1 MPAPQPDPADP
12 DAPLT
17 LAAMLQHERA
27 VLDAL
32 RIQDGTPANAPR
44 VGLAF
49 SGGGIRSATFNLGVI
64 QALAERKL
72 LRGFDYLSTVSGGG
86 YIGGWLAALIHRRGN
101 GSVAALEPLLAC
113 GGDELT
119 AVRFL
124 RSYSNY
130 LTPRG
135 GLLSAD
141 TLGAVATYL
150 RNLYLN
156 LSVLILSVATL
167 LLLPRL
173 LIVALP
179 QLAGLQLP
187 GLGTLLEWSGF
198 HYLNALH
205 PIYFGLGGLSLL
217 VAVTTSRQIHTLPMY
232 GLSTKTLTTKWFKT
246 PTTHFSHTVRQL
258 SSSHAVCCFVVNCN
272 GFPITSPPVSGQPT
286 LLVLQE
292 PQEAVRLSNGLITP
306 LQTQSAI
313 LRTLK
318 AQCSAQLV
326 WKSIPWCLATMFS
339 RLSRITLIW
348 LTASSTPHLRQSLR
362 T

>member
-1 MPAPQPDPADP
+1 MPASQPDPADP
-12 DAPLT
+12 NAPLT

-119 AVRFL
+119 AMRFL

-156 LSVLILSVATL
+156 LSVLILSVAAL

-217 VAVTTSRQIHTLPMY
+217 VAVLMTSLN
-232 GLSTKTLTTKWFKT
+232 LASTAT
-246 PTTHFSHTVRQL
+246 PHWYCQQGWILRLIVL
-258 SSSHAVCCFVVNCN
+258 
-272 GFPITSPPVSGQPT
+272 PT
-286 LLVLQE
+286 LLAAAL
-292 PQEAVRLSNGLITP
+292 
-306 LQTQSAI
+306 
-313 LRTLK
+313 
-318 AQCSAQLV
+318 
-326 WKSIPWCLATMFS
+326 FS
-339 RLSRITLIW
+339 YGFYLLGAR
-348 LTASSTPHLRQSLR
+348 LTAPPLEWMKTAALLYALPWLYGRAAAW
-362 T
+362 